1 MAHREPMARAR
12 ELESA
17 TIEFMRRNSLLIL
30 RLALGVVFVWFGALK
45 LFDVSPV
52 ADLVADT
59 LSILPDRAAVVATGT
74 VEVAIG
80 VGLLTARFPR
90 LTLVLFFGLLGG
102 TSLVLVTDPWR
113 AFQDS
118 NPLKLSTTGEFVV
131 KNLILVAAGLTVVA
145 SLTKKEERHADGNDE
160 ASTGRPRVSP
170 QSE

>member
-1 MAHREPMARAR
+1 MEHREPMARAR

-59 LSILPDRAAVVATGT
+59 LSILPDRATVVA
-74 VEVAIG
+74 AIG

-145 SLTKKEERHADGNDE
+145 SLTKKEERHADGDDE